1 MSQEASPSP
10 ADVASVRFSPRI
22 AEPDARGLA
31 RPGHL
36 SLAGWTL
43 WTVSLAEKKPVP
55 KKAGAGDGDRT
66 RDQRL
71 GKP

>member
-1 MSQEASPSP
+1 MAQKASPSP
-10 ADVASVRFSPRI
+10 ADVASVRCPPWNRRP
-22 AEPDARGLA
+22 EPSGLD

-55 KKAGAGDGDRT
+55 KRAGAGDGDRT

>member
-10 ADVASVRFSPRI
+10 ADVASVRFPPDRRP
-22 AEPDARGLA
+22 EPSGHA

-36 SLAGWTL
+36 STAGWAL

-55 KKAGAGDGDRT
+55 EAGAGDGDRT